1 MRSGGLTERSQCGF
15 RNPRVV
21 TYSRPNAWVRAWGAA
36 AVIDYRLLGPI
47 EAGVNGAGLDIGGQK
62 QRALLA
68 ILVLSAN
75 EPVPRDVLVDR
86 LWGERPP
93 PGAQHTLE
101 VYISRLRKTLEPA
114 AGRPVVL
121 TSPGAYLL
129 RAPADR
135 VDVRCFERLA
145 EAGRRALAENAPD
158 RAAEDLKKALG
169 LWRGAPLA
177 VVSEEPFAQPQIA
190 RLNELRIGIT
200 EDRIEADLALGRH
213 ADVVSELGA
222 LVAAHPLRERLY
234 QLLMVALYR
243 CGRQSEALA
252 VYQKARRVLV
262 DELGIE
268 PSPPLQR
275 VERAIL
281 EQDASLEPPPRAAPA
296 LAPGQAR
303 EKHFRGA
310 ATARRARR
318 SAAVAA
324 GLALILAL
332 VFLVAGPQAS
342 PVSAAPNTVAVIN
355 TSRAA
360 LTSVVAGIGRPGGI
374 AYGAGAARIT
384 DTADGLLLRVDAA
397 GQVVDR
403 IPVGRGPAG
412 VTVGGGEV
420 WVANELDGTVS
431 EVNPGAGTQ
440 VAVIPVGIGPR
451 AITFGYG
458 SVWVA
463 NDTSDSLSR
472 IDAATGTVVATV
484 RLGSSPSGVAV
495 GAGAVWVT
503 SQETGELLRV
513 DPGDGRLSQAFAISQ
528 QPVAAAVGAGS
539 VWVADT
545 GGTLTRLDPRTGKT
559 RKIDVGGA
567 PAGVVFSGGAVWVAS
582 SVSGMVSRID
592 PGTGATRLIR
602 IGNEPTDLAAVGP
615 NVWATVLPSLASHRG
630 GTLTVIASPNMPH
643 HFLDTDPAVAWE
655 PLPWQVLSLTSD
667 GLVGYRRAAGLA
679 GNQLVPDLATAL
691 PVPAD
696 GGRTYTFRLRPGA
709 GYSTGAPVKPE
720 DFRRAIE
727 RVFMI
732 DKQQQTG
739 VSPFYGGI
747 VGADRCERNPGP
759 CNLADGIVAN
769 DAINTVTFHLTA
781 PDPEF
786 LYKLAFSWAYAIPS
800 GTPDHVLSAAQ
811 LPATGP
817 YMTKNLS
824 QGHTWILV
832 RNPRFR
838 PWSQQAQ
845 PGGYPDQI
853 IVRLNVE
860 PAQAVADVESGRAD
874 VLLRPPPGSVRQ
886 LATRYTSQLHSGPEA
901 EVSALVLNT
910 RLAPFDKLA
919 ARQAVNYAINRDTV
933 IALNGGPLAA
943 QPTCQ
948 ILPPAI
954 PGYHPYCPYTIP
966 PTQGGAWTAPDLT
979 LAKQLVRASGTR
991 GDHVTVLAGTMGFPF
1006 PSLATGRYVVSVLDQ
1021 LGYRATLRTVPLDV
1035 YYGVLGDSRNRVQ
1048 AGFFSWVEDYP
1059 APSDFIDPMFTCN
1072 SYVPGDRSNVNDAEF
1087 CDHQIDAQARQA
1099 LSAET
1104 RGPSAAA
1111 VSWAAIDREIVDQA
1125 PWVSLYNPRVLTVLA
1140 ANVGN
1145 YQFHPYW
1152 DLLLDQLWVR

>member
-1 MRSGGLTERSQCGF
+1 
-15 RNPRVV
+15 
-21 TYSRPNAWVRAWGAA
+21 
-36 AVIDYRLLGPI
+36 VIDYRLLGPV
-47 EAGVNGAGLDIGGQK
+47 EAGVDGAGLDIGGQK

-68 ILVLSAN
+68 VLVLSAN
-75 EPVPRDVLVDR
+75 QPVPRDVLVDR
-86 LWGERPP
+86 LWGEHPP

-114 AGRPVVL
+114 AGQPVVV
-121 TSPGAYLL
+121 TSRGAYLL
-129 RAPADR
+129 RAPADS

-145 EAGRRALAENAPD
+145 EAGRRALTENAPD
-158 RAAEDLKKALG
+158 RAAEDFRQALD

-177 VVSEEPFAQPQIA
+177 DVSDEPFAQVQIA

-222 LVAAHPLRERLY
+222 LVGAHPLRERLY

-252 VYQKARRVLV
+252 VYQSARRVLV
-262 DELGIE
+262 NELGIE

-281 EQDASLEPPPRAAPA
+281 EQDASLEPPPRGTPA
-296 LAPGQAR
+296 SAPGQAPHKR
-303 EKHFRGA
+303 FPRA
-310 ATARRARR
+310 AAARR
-318 SAAVAA
+318 SPGPAAVAA

-332 VFLVAGPQAS
+332 VFLAAAPQSS
-342 PVSAAPNTVAVIN
+342 PVLAAPNTVAVIN

-374 AYGAGAARIT
+374 AYGAGATWVT
-384 DTADGLLLRVDAA
+384 DTADGLLLRINPA
-397 GQVVDR
+397 GQVINR

-412 VTVGGGEV
+412 VVAGGGEI

-431 EVNPGAGTQ
+431 EVNPGSGTQ
-440 VAVIPVGIGPR
+440 VAVIRVGIGPR

-463 NDTSDSLSR
+463 EDISDSLSR
-472 IDAATGTVVATV
+472 LDAATGRVVATV

-495 GAGAVWVT
+495 GAGGVWVT

-513 DPGDGRLSQAFAISQ
+513 DPGNNRLSQTFAISQ
-528 QPVAAAVGAGS
+528 EPVAVAVGAGS

-545 GGTLTRLDPRTGKT
+545 GGTLTRLDPRTGKVA
-559 RKIDVGGA
+559 KIKVGGA
-567 PAGVVFSGGAVWVAS
+567 PAGVVYSGGAVWVAS
-582 SVSGMVSRID
+582 GVNGTVSRID
-592 PGTGATRLIR
+592 PGTGATRVIR
-602 IGNEPTDLAAVGP
+602 IGNKPTDLAAAGRHI
-615 NVWATVLPSLASHRG
+615 WATVLPSLASHRG

-643 HFLDTDPAVAWE
+643 HFLDTDPALTWE
-655 PLPWQVLSLTSD
+655 PLPWQVLSLTND
-667 GLVGYRRAAGLA
+667 GLVGYQRAAGLA

-691 PVPAD
+691 PAPTD
-696 GGRTYTFRLRPGA
+696 GGRTYTFRLRPGVR
-709 GYSTGAPVKPE
+709 YSTGALVKPE

-727 RVFMI
+727 RVFVI
-732 DKQQQTG
+732 DKQREPDIL
-739 VSPFYGGI
+739 PFYGGI
-747 VGADRCERNPGP
+747 VGAGRCERKPGP
-759 CNLADGIVAN
+759 CNLAGGIVAD
-769 DAINTVTFHLTA
+769 DAVGTVTFHLTA

-786 LYKLAFSWAYAIPS
+786 LYKLAFSWAYAVPS
-800 GTPDHVLSAAQ
+800 GTPDHVISAAQ

-817 YMTKNLS
+817 YVTKSLS
-824 QGHTWILV
+824 QGHTWVLV

-853 IVRLNVE
+853 IVRLN
-860 PAQAVADVESGRAD
+860 AGAARAVADVELGRAD
-874 VLLRPPPGSVRQ
+874 VLLNPPPGSVRQ
-886 LATRYTSQLHSGPEA
+886 LATRYASQLHSGPA
-901 EVSALVLNT
+901 AAVSALVLNT
-910 RLAPFDKLA
+910 RLAPFNKLA
-919 ARQAVNYAINRDTV
+919 ARQAVNYAINRNTV
-933 IALNGGPLAA
+933 IALNGGQLAA

-954 PGYHPYCPYTIP
+954 PGHRPYCPYTIL
-966 PTQGGAWTAPDLT
+966 PTRGGAWTAPDLT
-979 LAKQLVRASGTR
+979 LAKRLVRASGTR
-991 GDHVTVLAGTMGFPF
+991 GDHVTVLASTMGFPF
-1006 PSLATGRYVVSVLDQ
+1006 PSLATGRYVVSVLNQ
-1021 LGYRATLRTVPLDV
+1021 LGYRASLRNVRLYV
-1035 YYGVLGDSRNRVQ
+1035 YYNVLGNSRSRVQ
-1048 AGFFSWVEDYP
+1048 AGFFTWFEDYP
-1059 APSDFIDPMFTCN
+1059 APSDFINPLFTCG
-1072 SYVPGDRSNVNDAEF
+1072 SYVPGGRNNVNDAEF
-1087 CDHQIDAQARQA
+1087 CNHRIDAQVREA

-1104 RGPSAAA
+1104 RGPNAAA
-1111 VSWAAIDREIVDQA
+1111 VRWAAIDRNIVDQA
-1125 PWVSLYNPRVLTVLA
+1125 PWVSLYNSRVLTVLA

-1152 DLLLDQLWVR
+1152 DLLIDQLWVR